1 MLKEKINRILFY
13 FVLFSSLLSGCSLT
27 SNIYKVSINE
37 SSDFNIP
44 RPLKSETIKINKVDF
59 KKIFFPIGKFG
70 GVLNLTTFGS
80 GPKTFNLWASTDNTS
95 STLGR
100 LMFDSLFDDDPDT
113 GEVVP
118 HLAKGY
124 EILDSGKTIKVKLRE
139 GVKWSD
145 GKPITSD
152 DVVFT
157 WNEIVFT
164 GLEGG
169 GFQSLCLI
177 DGKYP
182 TVRKIDDY
190 TVQFMTHVVFAPF
203 LRQIGYPPAPKH
215 IFKPMLDRAGKNKK
229 NIFLSFWGTDT
240 KPDNFVTS
248 GPFRLLRYVQGER
261 IEFVKNP
268 DYYIINTENKKLPY
282 FDRLIYTIVQD
293 ASLDLFKFLAG
304 ESDVISVH
312 GEDAELVKK
321 LERKRDFKTVNLGP
335 SSGTEFLVF
344 NLSRGLL
351 QQAPTAVWFNN
362 DYFRQAVS
370 HAIDRNSIVAS
381 VLGGVGKPLFTSE
394 SLASIYLNEKIKDG
408 YPQDLEYARKLLKKG
423 SFRWNSEGN
432 LIDSKEKKVEF
443 TILTNAEN
451 AARQTTGVIIQDDL
465 KKIGVKVNLKPID
478 FNTLIGRSDSGDWE
492 AIILGFTGG
501 FFEPNEGANVWRLDG
516 RLHMFDNK
524 PHKPRDWEIEIDRIF
539 NDATRVI
546 DFKSRKKLYD
556 RFQEIAYEKLPFIY
570 LSSPL
575 RIFAFQNSLGNIRPT
590 VYGGVVYNLES
601 IYRKDLN

>member
-1 MLKEKINRILFY
+1 
-13 FVLFSSLLSGCSLT
+13 
-27 SNIYKVSINE
+27 
-37 SSDFNIP
+37 
-44 RPLKSETIKINKVDF
+44 
-59 KKIFFPIGKFG
+59 
-70 GVLNLTTFGS
+70 
-80 GPKTFNLWASTDNTS
+80 
-95 STLGR
+95 
-100 LMFDSLFDDDPDT
+100 
-113 GEVVP
+113 
-118 HLAKGY
+118 
-124 EILDSGKTIKVKLRE
+124 
-139 GVKWSD
+139 
-145 GKPITSD
+145 
-152 DVVFT
+152 
-157 WNEIVFT
+157 
-164 GLEGG
+164 
-169 GFQSLCLI
+169 
-177 DGKYP
+177 
-182 TVRKIDDY
+182 
-190 TVQFMTHVVFAPF
+190 
-203 LRQIGYPPAPKH
+203 
-215 IFKPMLDRAGKNKK
+215 MLDKAGKDKK
-229 NIFLSFWGTDT
+229 RVFLSFWGTDT
-240 KPDNFVTS
+240 NPTDFITS
-248 GPFRLLRYVQGER
+248 GPFKISRYVQGER
-261 IEFVKNP
+261 IEFMKNS
-268 DYYIINTENKKLPY
+268 DYYIINTENKRLPY

-321 LERKRDFKTVNLGP
+321 LEKKRNFKTVNLGP

-344 NLSRGLL
+344 NLSIDKNS
-351 QQAPTAVWFNN
+351 PVSSKWFNN

-394 SLASIYLNEKIKDG
+394 SLASIYLNEKIKEG
-408 YPQDLEYARKLLKKG
+408 YSQDFEYSKELLKKG
-423 SFRWNSEGN
+423 SFKWNTEGN
-432 LIDSKEKKVEF
+432 LVDANGKKVEF

-465 KKIGVKVNLKPID
+465 KKIGIKVNLKPID

-524 PHKPRDWEIEIDRIF
+524 PHKPRDWEVEIDRIF

-575 RIFAFQNSLGNIRPT
+575 RIFAFQNTLGNIRPT
-590 VYGGVVYNLES
+590 IYGGVVHNLES
-601 IYRKDLN
+601 IYRK